1 VRISSDRALY
11 LSRIILEGLRANPRL
26 VARGDE
32 DTLRRAINR
41 EISEVAAELEAIEEK
56 TRAALEKRKGQ
67 TRDHDLLYARALED
81 ALRRHGA

>member
-1 VRISSDRALY
+1 MRVSSDRALY
-11 LSRIILEGLRANPRL
+11 LSRIILEGLQHDPRL
-26 VARGDE
+26 VAQGDA

-41 EISEVAAELEAIEEK
+41 EISEAAAELEALEEK
-56 TRAALEKRKGQ
+56 TRADLEKRKGQ